1 MINQYLKVFLVFL
14 ALISGAQGSLA
25 QNVDEKLPAT
35 AEMLRLLGKIET
47 AITENS
53 RDDEKLVLQRLELD
67 KLTKSLIEYGV
78 SFRPELSSINKRLGE
93 LGQPPKEGDAAEAA
107 IVAEERQN
115 LIARKVVINN
125 ELAAAEQLSI
135 RASQAHNQIADFR
148 RDIFSNTLF
157 RRTQAKGVFSSENWM
172 AFVGETQKAWR
183 SVQSRTK
190 FVWQFRQN
198 SILLAVGLS
207 LLAAAAIWLALRR
220 SVGRLLFSAS
230 RRDDEL
236 SYFSRLSMAFWS
248 IVLPSLAATAILGTT
263 YALFF
268 NFGVFSGQSLQLFRA
283 LLVSLAALIFVYN
296 LVQAVFAPRHPER
309 RLAPFTGR
317 SARFLVWLTIATAT
331 VHIVD
336 FFLGWLNDIFSSP
349 LPVTVAQS
357 MFAALLIGLLL
368 ILIAMVKPFR
378 DEETGKMAAWPAWV
392 RLPMILLAGFVI
404 AAAVTGY
411 IGLARFSAAQIVFSS
426 AVIATMLIGIQ
437 SGRALGADGALD
449 VSPFGKFLQS
459 RFELK
464 EAALDQIGLAL
475 SLAVYLLVLLVGLP
489 LLALQWGFNWVDVS
503 SFLYNTFT
511 SIKIGSISIS
521 LFAILFG
528 IVLFILGYVLTRQFQ
543 NWLDRTVMARSR
555 IDTGVRNSIRTVTGY
570 IGVGLAVLIGV
581 SAAGFDLSN
590 LAIVAGALSLGIGF
604 GLQNIVSNFVSGL
617 ILLVERPFKVG
628 DWIVA
633 GQTTGIVK
641 RISVRATEIE
651 TFQKQTVLLPNSELI
666 NLPVGNWT
674 HRNHLGRV
682 DINASV
688 AYGTNPRMVHD
699 LLLEIAVA
707 DASVLKVPAPFVVFL
722 GFGESALDF
731 ELRFHVKD
739 ILDSLVV
746 ATRIRFAIV
755 EAFEERNIQIPFPQ
769 RDLNIKAE
777 DMAFLATR
785 LQETPKPDNNEPRV
799 RKKPAAS

>member
-1 MINQYLKVFLVFL
+1 MHSLKSLIVLVWL
-14 ALISGAQGSLA
+14 GLCVSLA
-25 QNVDEKLPAT
+25 HGQAVEEKPPAT
-35 AEMLRLLGKIET
+35 TELQRLLSKIE
-47 AITENS
+47 AAVEENGK
-53 RDDEKLVLQRLELD
+53 DDAKLVLQRLELD
-67 KLTKSLIEYGV
+67 KLTKSLIDFGV
-78 SFRPELSSINKRLGE
+78 SFRPELSTINKRLGE
-93 LGQPPKEGDAAEAA
+93 IGQPPKEGEAPEAEL
-107 IVAEERQN
+107 VATERQN
-115 LIARKVVINN
+115 LIARKVAINN

-135 RASQAHNQIADFR
+135 RASQAHNKISDLR
-148 RDIFSNTLF
+148 REIFSNTLF
-157 RRTQAKGVFSSENWM
+157 RRTEAKGVFSQENWN
-172 AFVGETQKAWR
+172 AFFGEIQKAWR

-198 SILLAVGLS
+198 SILLASGLS
-207 LLAAAAIWLALRR
+207 LLAAVAIWFALRR
-220 SVGRLLFSAS
+220 SVGRLLFSS
-230 RRDDEL
+230 RRNDDEL
-236 SYFSRLSMAFWS
+236 SYFSRLSIAFWS
-248 IVLPSLAATAILGTT
+248 IVLPSLAASAILGAT
-263 YALFF
+263 YALFL

-296 LVQAVFAPRHPER
+296 LVHAVFAPRHPQR

-317 SARFLVWLTIATAT
+317 SARVLVWLTMATAT
-331 VHIVD
+331 VHISD
-336 FFLGWLNDIFSSP
+336 FFLGLLNDIFSSP

-357 MFAALLIGLLL
+357 MFASLLIGLFL
-368 ILIAMVKPFR
+368 ILIALVKPFR
-378 DEETGKMAAWPAWV
+378 NSQTGAMEAWPSWV

-426 AVIATMLIGIQ
+426 AVFATMLIGIQ

-449 VSPFGKFLQS
+449 ASPFGRFLQN

-503 SFLYNTFT
+503 TFLYSAFT
-511 SIKIGSISIS
+511 NITIGSISIS

-570 IGVGLAVLIGV
+570 LGVALAALIGV

-682 DINASV
+682 DIKASV

-699 LLLEIAVA
+699 LLLEIAMN
-707 DASVLKVPAPFVVFL
+707 DASVLKVPAPIVVFL

-755 EAFEERNIQIPFPQ
+755 EAFEERDIQIPFPQ

-777 DMAFLATR
+777 DMAFLTTR
-785 LQETPKPDNNEPRV
+785 LQEPPKPDNNVPKP